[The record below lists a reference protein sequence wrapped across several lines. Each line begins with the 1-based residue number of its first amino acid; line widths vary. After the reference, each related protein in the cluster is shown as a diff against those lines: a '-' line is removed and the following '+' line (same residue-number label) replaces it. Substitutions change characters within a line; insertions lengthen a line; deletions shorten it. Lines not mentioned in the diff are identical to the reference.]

1 MQLYP
6 GFGLRIHLFKV
17 VEESAVSEMLQTRG
31 VISHR
36 IRRTR
41 DVGRDVTVAV
51 FALVGTSIGTQ
62 VGSSPIRGYS
72 TLPDSGHRGS
82 VVGEIVD
89 GGVGDWEV
97 VGLDRH
103 LAEETTVL
111 KVAVGDGPRGVVG
124 GDNVSLDVRRER

>member
-1 MQLYP
+1 M
-6 GFGLRIHLFKV
+6 G
-17 VEESAVSEMLQTRG
+17 A
-31 VISHR
+31 
-36 IRRTR
+36 
-41 DVGRDVTVAV
+41 
-51 FALVGTSIGTQ
+51 SIGTQ
-62 VGSSPIRGYS
+62 VGSSPIRGHS

-82 VVGEIVD
+82 VVREVVD